1 MRTPG
6 KGFTSLHTI
15 LSVTARHGA
24 SSDSRAKEETPPL
37 RGRRGGEPATP
48 VTLPSVAPGHVL
60 PGVRSRSQCVC
71 EASPLAAVPRGFR
84 VSVLTYKVTGLLGSI
99 VKSKETL

>member
-6 KGFTSLHTI
+6 KGFTSLRCI

-24 SSDSRAKEETPPL
+24 SSDSRVKEETPPL

-48 VTLPSVAPGHVL
+48 VTLLSIAPGHVP
-60 PGVRSRSQCVC
+60 PGVRSRLQWVC
-71 EASPLAAVPRGFR
+71 EEGPGRRRPPRSQLFPEGSECQCLPTR
-84 VSVLTYKVTGLLGSI
+84 LLDF
-99 VKSKETL
+99 